1 MIIEKLLNKDFL
13 TENEKSIAAYLLD
26 AHNHIEN
33 LTSLQL
39 GEYSYT
45 SQAAVVR
52 LYKKLGLHSYREFLN
67 MIILERNEYF
77 KTNTINKDNLA
88 DSLKRNENSCAV
100 IAQLYEQ
107 TMAQTNLLLDTKV
120 LSRVALR
127 LLKAN
132 MIDIYGVG
140 ISETLAKQLFFQLQS
155 LGLNCC
161 FHDGINKNY
170 VLKSHHLNRVSIL
183 ITLTGMNET
192 VYHVAQLL
200 KQKKIYTVLISGWDN
215 QLLESQCDDVLK
227 FGYKVY
233 DDMDTVCSV
242 FAGKYVID
250 VLTST
255 CLALEMNK

>member
-1 MIIEKLLNKDFL
+1 MIIEKLLDKDFL
-13 TENEKSIAAYLLD
+13 TENERSIAAYLLD
-26 AHNHIEN
+26 SNNHIEN

-39 GEYSYT
+39 GEHSYT
-45 SQAAVVR
+45 SQTAVIR

-67 MIILERNEYF
+67 IIILERNEYF

-88 DSLKRNENSCAV
+88 DCLKKNENISAV
-100 IAQLYEQ
+100 ISKLYEQ
-107 TMAQTNLLLDTKV
+107 TMAQTNLLIDTSV
-120 LSRVALR
+120 FLRVAQR

-170 VLKSHHLNRVSIL
+170 IMKSHHSHRLSVL

-192 VYHVAQLL
+192 VYHIAQML
-200 KQKKIYTVLISGWDN
+200 KQKQVYTVLISGWDN
-215 QLLESQCDDVLK
+215 QLLEAQCDAVLK
-227 FGYKVY
+227 FGYRIY
-233 DDMDTVCSV
+233 DDIDTICSV
-242 FAGKYVID
+242 FACKYVID
-250 VLTST
+250 ILTST
-255 CLALEMNK
+255 CLAIEMNK